1 MVRCCSFTQVEMPE
15 CITNALKGLPNPRSQ
30 GIASASLQQPLNHT
44 LGSKKMR
51 KPVIYRYRVDK
62 VPMVIRPQFLLYGY
76 GVGLLLFACL
86 LILRVTIKVKIV
98 GREKL
103 TKNSNHIFS
112 MWHSFVPSGLMIA
125 IPTILDRAPQA
136 WMQHPVWYMKPIHV
150 LLRLMGVKKIILG
163 STGHSGR
170 DAAELL
176 VDYLRRGY
184 STVINP
190 DGPNGP
196 AFVLK
201 KGLLHL
207 SLKSNVPIVPLRF
220 LSSNYREL
228 KTWDRKKFANPFSK
242 IEMKIG
248 EPIQVTNDNF
258 EYAGKLIER
267 ELG

>member
-1 MVRCCSFTQVEMPE
+1 M
-15 CITNALKGLPNPRSQ
+15 I
-30 GIASASLQQPLNHT
+30 
-44 LGSKKMR
+44 
-51 KPVIYRYRVDK
+51 KPILSRYRVDE
-62 VPMVIRPQFLLYGY
+62 VPIIIRPQFYLCGY
-76 GVGLLLFACL
+76 GLGLLLYFYL
-86 LILRVTIKVKIV
+86 LILRVTTKVEIV

-112 MWHSFVPSGLMIA
+112 LWHSFVPLGLTSA
-125 IPTILDRAPQA
+125 TPLIPRVLDRAPQA

-176 VDYLRRGY
+176 VDYLRLGY

-201 KGLLHL
+201 KGILHL
-207 SLKSNVPIVPLRF
+207 SMKSNVPVVPLR
-220 LSSNYREL
+220 LSSSSFREL
-228 KTWDRKKFANPFSK
+228 KTWDRKKSSRPFSTIK
-242 IEMKIG
+242 MEIG
-248 EPIQVTNDNF
+248 DPIYVTSDNF
-258 EYAGKLIER
+258 EYVH
-267 ELG
+267 ELTTKRMG